1 MTPHAFA
8 LLAAA
13 ILDLSSAVDAFSLAS
28 IARGTKRQIC
38 AAQVAALPSK
48 ESFSLSLEG
57 KSYQKFHPAIF
68 IHGKPSKLAAASS
81 GTAEV
86 TSSSTK
92 SIQRKIY
99 LHLWAILTTAFVINN
114 AKFKPFPKLLLSAL
128 TRQKWALV
136 HAISSMLFSGTIIF
150 SAIMEY
156 LVVASKKSSII
167 KFWFLSVPQQL
178 DAAIVLPALSGAIV
192 SGVGQ
197 AYHDY
202 GGLALSPKHVVGA
215 FHLLL
220 TFGVWWMVT
229 DVTSQ
234 RKAVDTVQNMD
245 ESSGGLVNVPK
256 ILRMRVISNIVSC
269 VFVVMMYALMVLKP
283 GFVG

>member
-1 MTPHAFA
+1 M
-8 LLAAA
+8 
-13 ILDLSSAVDAFSLAS
+13 
-28 IARGTKRQIC
+28 GTC
-38 AAQVAALPSK
+38 TCNL
-48 ESFSLSLEG
+48 FN
-57 KSYQKFHPAIF
+57 AIF
-68 IHGKPSKLAAASS
+68 GYNHLFGHHG
-81 GTAEV
+81 
-86 TSSSTK
+86 
-92 SIQRKIY
+92 
-99 LHLWAILTTAFVINN
+99 ILGSCIKEIINYQVLVLECTT
-114 AKFKPFPKLLLSAL
+114 
-128 TRQKWALV
+128 T
-136 HAISSMLFSGTIIF
+136 T
-150 SAIMEY
+150 
-156 LVVASKKSSII
+156 
-167 KFWFLSVPQQL
+167 L

-245 ESSGGLVNVPK
+245 ESSGGLVHVPK
-256 ILRMRVISNIVSC
+256 ILRMRGISNIVSC